1 MELDKVCAAF
11 RAHGFAVTYFER
23 AADATAYLATA
34 CAGHSVSF
42 GGSMTL
48 DTLGAYDALTNAG
61 ATVHWHWKNGGVRVQ
76 DSEIYVTSANGL
88 SQTGEIV
95 NLDGSGNRVSAAIY
109 GPKRCYTVCGVN
121 KLEPTLADAIR
132 RTREI
137 AALNG
142 VLAERVEKTPE
153 VTVLSGPERDGLGYP
168 SVRCSLRKHAGKS
181 YLIAVNSTLREVE
194 ASFRLPG
201 LKKGVERNEKR
212 RVALKDSVLAD
223 RFGPL
228 PEPAA

>member
-61 ATVHWHWKNGGVRVQ
+61 AAVHWHWKNGGVRVQ

-88 SQTGEIV
+88 SETGEIV

-121 KLEPTLADAIR
+121 KLVPTLADAIR
-132 RTREI
+132 RTREV
-137 AALNG
+137 AAPRNAQRLQC
-142 VLAERVEKTPE
+142 KTPCA
-153 VTVLSGPERDGLGYP
+153 VDGLCHDCQSP
-168 SVRCSLRKHAGKS
+168 ARICR
-181 YLIAVNSTLREVE
+181 
-194 ASFRLPG
+194 
-201 LKKGVERNEKR
+201 
-212 RVALKDSVLAD
+212 ALSVLFAPPMSFAHYELVLIGQD
-223 RFGPL
+223 LGY
-228 PEPAA
+228 